1 MAEFLSGRRGWL
13 RSFASLLL
21 AIVFAIGPAAPS
33 DARKRKKDE
42 EKVDYTV
49 SQAVA
54 KKLTPALEAL
64 TSGDDEEAFRLLT
77 RVEKRADRI
86 SPYERALVYQ
96 MLGFLYSDREQF
108 PEALAYFEAC
118 LAEEAMPKTSQL
130 QTRFNVAQLY
140 LATENYEKAAE
151 ALELWFAEAEN
162 PAPRAYYMLA
172 VAHYQSGDVLLAIS
186 PAEKA
191 VETATS
197 VQEPWL
203 QLLVGLYYESKQYE
217 KAQEPLEALIML
229 KPRKVY
235 WTQLSSLYVH
245 LEQEPKSLAVMQ
257 LAYEQDFLETDREMR
272 QLAQLYLY
280 HSIPYR
286 AARVLEKG
294 LADGIVEED
303 VDVFAMI
310 ANSWL
315 LAREYEAALAPLER
329 AAELSPK
336 GDLYARLG
344 QVLLDRERWKASAE
358 ALSAALAKG
367 GLTDPGTTNLML
379 GMALYYQERPARAKK
394 FFSRALRDGS
404 SRETASQWL
413 LLLDREM
420 AAKAE
425 ERERE
430 SEVTPEIEAK
440 QEGSAPPA
448 VEGLPDNEI
457 S

>member
-1 MAEFLSGRRGWL
+1 MAELLSGQRVRL

-21 AIVFAIGPAAPS
+21 AIVFALGPAAPA
-33 DARKRKKDE
+33 DARRKKKDE
-42 EKVDYTV
+42 AEVDYTV

-64 TSGDDEEAFRLLT
+64 TNGDDEVAYELLK
-77 RVEKRADRI
+77 RIEKRADRI

-96 MLGFLYSDREQF
+96 MLGYLYNAREQYS
-108 PEALAYFEAC
+108 ESLAYFEAC
-118 LAEEAMPKTSQL
+118 LAEEAMPKATQL

-140 LATENYEKAAE
+140 MATEQFEKAAE
-151 ALELWFAEAEN
+151 TLELWFAEAEN
-162 PAPRAYYMLA
+162 PAPSAYYMLA
-172 VAHYQSGDVLLAIS
+172 VAHYQGGDVSRAI
-186 PAEKA
+186 PAAEKA

-229 KPRKVY
+229 SPRKVY
-235 WTQLSSLYVH
+235 WTQLSSLYAH

-257 LAYEQDFLETDREMR
+257 LAYEQGFLETDREMR

-286 AARVLEKG
+286 AAQVLEKG
-294 LADGIVEED
+294 LADGIVVED

-315 LAREYEAALAPLER
+315 LAREYEAAIAPLES
-329 AAELSPK
+329 AAKLSPK

-344 QVLLDRERWKASAE
+344 QVLLDRERWRASAE
-358 ALSAALAKG
+358 ALSTALAKG

-394 FFSRALRDGS
+394 FFSRALRDDS

-430 SEVTPEIEAK
+430 SEVTPEVEAT
-440 QEGSAPPA
+440 QEGSALPA

>member
-1 MAEFLSGRRGWL
+1 V
-13 RSFASLLL
+13 LLV
-21 AIVFAIGPAAPS
+21 IVFAVGSAAP
-33 DARKRKKDE
+33 AEAKRKKKDE
-42 EKVDYTV
+42 EENEARYTV

-64 TSGDDEEAFRLLT
+64 TSENYLEAERLLT
-77 RVEKRADRI
+77 AIEQRADRI

-96 MLGFLYSDREQF
+96 MLGYLYSGQERF
-108 PEALAYFEAC
+108 PEALVYFEAC
-118 LAEEAMPKTSQL
+118 LREEAMPKNAQL

-140 LATENYEKAAE
+140 MATEKYPRAVE
-151 ALELWFAEAEN
+151 ALDLWFADAEN
-162 PAPRAYYMLA
+162 PAPSAYYLLA
-172 VAHYQSGDVLLAIS
+172 VAHYQNGDILLAIP
-186 PAEKA
+186 PAE
-191 VETATS
+191 TAAQTTTS
-197 VQEPWL
+197 VREPWL

-217 KAQEPLEALIML
+217 KAREPLEALIML
-229 KPRKVY
+229 NPRKAY
-235 WTQLSSLYVH
+235 WTQLSSLYAH

-257 LAYEQDFLETDREMR
+257 LAYEQDFLETGRELR

-286 AARVLEKG
+286 AAEVLEKG
-294 LADGIVEED
+294 LADGIVAED
-303 VDVFAMI
+303 VDVFAML

-329 AAELSPK
+329 AAEMSPK

-344 QVLLDRERWKASAE
+344 QVLLDRERWKAAGE

-367 GLTDPGTTNLML
+367 DLTDPGTANLML
-379 GMALYYQERPARAKK
+379 GMAFYYQERGAQAKRY
-394 FFSRALRDGS
+394 FSLALRDES

-420 AAKAE
+420 ASNAE
-425 ERERE
+425 QPEREGE
-430 SEVTPEIEAK
+430 ADPEIEAT
-440 QEGSAPPA
+440 QESSAAPA
-448 VEGLPDNEI
+448 VEDRREKEI